1 MKTTLT
7 FLSVLLLMGIF
18 SCQTAHSP
26 EESSQN
32 KVPLKLQT
40 DELNEVRIGEAFD
53 LPFGKA
59 VRIAGEE
66 LNLAFIDVLEDS
78 RCPTGLTCVWAGNG
92 ELSLQL
98 GGQGFV
104 LNTFIEPK
112 QEELLEL
119 RVELLA
125 LSPYPNYDIQTGKD
139 EYVARLIVL
148 KAEE

>member
-92 ELSLQL
+92 EIALELNGQQFMLNTLTDPKRLQL
-98 GGQGFV
+98 FGLQV
-104 LNTFIEPK
+104 
-112 QEELLEL
+112 ELLE
-119 RVELLA
+119 